1 MILGDGVIAVVPET
15 KKGKGKKRTAD
26 AGTSKKMALLVKDF
40 GVEYAVSGRAGCAGC
55 HLKISKDEV
64 RIKKVAHDTE
74 VGMRFGGQAVWY
86 HVECFAQLRTELGW
100 FESADK
106 LPGFNT
112 LSKEDQQI
120 AKKHI
125 P

>member
-1 MILGDGVIAVVPET
+1 MLI
-15 KKGKGKKRTAD
+15 
-26 AGTSKKMALLVKDF
+26 KDF
-40 GVEYAVSGRAGCAGC
+40 GVEYAKSGRSTCAGC
-55 HLKISKDEV
+55 HIKISKDEV

-74 VGMRFGGQAVWY
+74 VGMKFGGQPIWH
-86 HVECFAQLRTELGW
+86 HVECFAQLRSELGW

-106 LPGFNT
+106 LPGFKA
-112 LSKEDQQI
+112 LSKDDKES